1 MPGALRVR
9 GYVAD
14 TSRVAASRV
23 GANTCPP
30 MVFPAVLH
38 FTSEPGGRLGEL
50 PEASRARHLRGSFP
64 RSRGWN
70 ASESGLLS
78 ASGRDLTPPPP
89 IAPVRPEENPFEKAN
104 VTWHPPASWGNQPE
118 RFPPLFPRVVNP
130 ERVTN
135 DRCAGAKLI
144 HAAPV
149 RTSRDLQNAFRP
161 LRVASQA
168 DCTSE
173 SRSDLLEFF
182 HELAGWDRVRFSF
195 PKDSEG
201 FAQHSVVASGSAK
214 RLRRRAPRER
224 LGSRPRSASTSSDLS
239 RRCSRSPLDARPP
252 RRRRRRDRAMSGAPR
267 IPVITEGCRAS
278 AAAPRGFAALVTA
291 PAPRGSSS
299 GPRTGPASA
308 RRHPAAGATIP
319 QGSTPSTARWPTFT
333 ARTSA

>member
-1 MPGALRVR
+1 MPGALRVHR
-9 GYVAD
+9 NVAARA
-14 TSRVAASRV
+14 RVAASR
-23 GANTCPP
+23 GAANTSPHG
-30 MVFPAVLH
+30 FLL

-135 DRCAGAKLI
+135 DRRAGAKLI

-161 LRVASQA
+161 LRVCQSGG
-168 DCTSE
+168 
-173 SRSDLLEFF
+173 L
-182 HELAGWDRVRFSF
+182 HIRV
-195 PKDSEG
+195 PIG
-201 FAQHSVVASGSAK
+201 
-214 RLRRRAPRER
+214 
-224 LGSRPRSASTSSDLS
+224 
-239 RRCSRSPLDARPP
+239 PP
-252 RRRRRRDRAMSGAPR
+252 RVFSRVGTEFVSRFRRIRK
-267 IPVITEGCRAS
+267 V
-278 AAAPRGFAALVTA
+278 L
-291 PAPRGSSS
+291 
-299 GPRTGPASA
+299 
-308 RRHPAAGATIP
+308 
-319 QGSTPSTARWPTFT
+319 PSTL
-333 ARTSA
+333 

>member
-1 MPGALRVR
+1 MSRTTVARARNSSTPLQLGPVGISKMHFGHYVLPVR
-9 GYVAD
+9 RIAHPSPD
-14 TSRVAASRV
+14 RTSSS
-23 GANTCPP
+23 
-30 MVFPAVLH
+30 F
-38 FTSEPGGRLGEL
+38 FTS
-50 PEASRARHLRGSFP
+50 
-64 RSRGWN
+64 
-70 ASESGLLS
+70 
-78 ASGRDLTPPPP
+78 
-89 IAPVRPEENPFEKAN
+89 
-104 VTWHPPASWGNQPE
+104 
-118 RFPPLFPRVVNP
+118 
-130 ERVTN
+130 
-135 DRCAGAKLI
+135 
-144 HAAPV
+144 
-149 RTSRDLQNAFRP
+149 
-161 LRVASQA
+161 
-168 DCTSE
+168 
-173 SRSDLLEFF
+173 
-182 HELAGWDRVRFSF
+182 WDRVRFSF

-267 IPVITEGCRAS
+267 IPVIIEGCRAS
-278 AAAPRGFAALVTA
+278 AAAPRGFVALVTA

>member
-1 MPGALRVR
+1 MT
-9 GYVAD
+9 VA
-14 TSRVAASRV
+14 
-23 GANTCPP
+23 
-30 MVFPAVLH
+30 
-38 FTSEPGGRLGEL
+38 
-50 PEASRARHLRGSFP
+50 RARDSSDVLSLGSP
-64 RSRGWN
+64 
-70 ASESGLLS
+70 
-78 ASGRDLTPPPP
+78 
-89 IAPVRPEENPFEKAN
+89 K
-104 VTWHPPASWGNQPE
+104 
-118 RFPPLFPRVVNP
+118 
-130 ERVTN
+130 
-135 DRCAGAKLI
+135 C
-144 HAAPV
+144 
-149 RTSRDLQNAFRP
+149 QNAFRATP
-161 LRVASQA
+161 CCQSGGLHIRVRW
-168 DCTSE
+168 TSKPH
-173 SRSDLLEFF
+173 SRVGSNRRSRVLPM
-182 HELAGWDRVRFSF
+182 RVRFSF

-267 IPVITEGCRAS
+267 IPVIIEGCRAS

-299 GPRTGPASA
+299 GPRTGPVSA